1 MQDIHEMNVEQLES
15 LKKKADLLIV
25 SKKEQSVADAYE
37 EVVAI
42 AASVGLSIE
51 QLLDY
56 GVQKRKTGLRKPVA
70 PRYCNPENVVE
81 TWTGRGKKPRWL
93 VAQLN
98 KGAELT
104 DFLITKE

>member
-1 MQDIHEMNVEQLES
+1 MQDINEMNVEQLES

-25 SKKEQSVADAYE
+25 SKKEQSIADAYE
-37 EVVAI
+37 EVIAI
-42 AASVGLSIE
+42 ATSVGLSIE

-70 PRYCNPENVVE
+70 PRYRNPENPIE

-93 VAQLN
+93 VAQLTQ
-98 KGAELT
+98 GATLN
-104 DFLITKE
+104 DFLI